1 MWKGSLAFGLVSIPV
16 SLYSATTTRGLSFR
30 TLHIPCHTPLQYRK
44 TCPHCEKE
52 VPPEEMTR
60 GYEYEK
66 GRFVVLND
74 DEIRAAAGE
83 KEKVIEIEYFAH
95 FEEID
100 PIYFQ
105 KAYYLAPEGPGRKPY
120 ALLRRAMEESG
131 RVALASIALHNRQWP
146 AVVRVYGEVL
156 SLSTIYFPDE
166 VNPVTEL
173 PVTPV
178 AGLREGEMVMARELI
193 EHLAAPFAPEKLKD
207 NYRGKLMEIIEARVQ
222 GKEVAVA
229 PVPEREKV
237 VDLLSALQASV
248 EMARGRKGKGTGGK
262 GKGKGTRPVKEKKEM
277 AQAGK

>member
-16 SLYSATTTRGLSFR
+16 SLFSATTTRGLSFR

-52 VPPEEMTR
+52 VPPEEITR

-66 GRFVVLND
+66 GHFVVLSD
-74 DEIRAAAGE
+74 EEIRAAAGE
-83 KEKVIEIEYFAH
+83 KEKVIEIDYFANI
-95 FEEID
+95 EEID

-146 AVVRVYGEVL
+146 AVVRVYGDVL

-166 VNPVTEL
+166 VNAVAEL
-173 PVTPV
+173 PVTP
-178 AGLREGEMVMARELI
+178 APELREGEMVMARELI
-193 EHLAAPFAPEKLKD
+193 EYLATPFAPEKLRD
-207 NYRGKLMEIIEARVQ
+207 HYRERLLEIIEARIK
-222 GKEVAVA
+222 GKEIAVA
-229 PVPEREKV
+229 LAPEREKV

-248 EMARGRKGKGTGGK
+248 EMARGRKEKGVGGK
-262 GKGKGTRPVKEKKEM
+262 SKGTRSVTRKKEAV
-277 AQAGK
+277 AQAKK